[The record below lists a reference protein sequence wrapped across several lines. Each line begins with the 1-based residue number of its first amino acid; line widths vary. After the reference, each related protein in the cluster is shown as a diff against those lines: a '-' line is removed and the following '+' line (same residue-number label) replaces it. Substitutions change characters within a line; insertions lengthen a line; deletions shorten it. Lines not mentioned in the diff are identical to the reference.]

1 VSSTLEGRVA
11 IVTGG
16 SKGIGAGIAVSLA
29 AAGAA
34 VVVNYAHDA
43 GAAEVVVQKIAAD
56 GGRAVAVQADVSQA
70 DDVIRLFAET
80 RSAFGPADILVN
92 NAGTY
97 TFAPLAGFSEA
108 DYHREFGLNVLGPFL
123 TMQQFAQQPE
133 VDGGAIIN
141 ITSSA
146 IGTPQPATALYTA
159 SKGAMTAATR
169 VVAQE
174 LAGRKIR
181 VNAIAAGPSVTEG
194 THALGVIG
202 NAAEAAMVSQIPL
215 GRLGLPEDVGPVAVF
230 LASEDARWITGDVL
244 FASGGQS

>member
-1 VSSTLEGRVA
+1 MSSRLEGRIA

-34 VVVNYAHDA
+34 VVVNYAHDDE
-43 GAAEVVVQKIAAD
+43 AAQVVVQKIVAD
-56 GGRAVAVQADVSQA
+56 GGRAVAVQADVSRA
-70 DDVIRLFAET
+70 DDVIRLFAQT
-80 RSAFGPADILVN
+80 RAALGPVDILVN
-92 NAGTY
+92 NAGSY
-97 TFAPLAGFSEA
+97 TFAPLAGVTEPDF
-108 DYHREFGLNVLGPFL
+108 HREFGLNVLGPFL
-123 TMQQFAQQPE
+123 TMQEFAKQSE
-133 VDGGAIIN
+133 ADGGAIIN
-141 ITSSA
+141 ISSSA

-159 SKGAMTAATR
+159 SKSAMTSATR
-169 VVAQE
+169 VVAKE

-181 VNAIAAGPSVTEG
+181 VNVIAAGPSVTEG

-202 NAAEAAMVSQIPL
+202 NAAEVQMVSQIPL

-230 LASEDARWITGDVL
+230 LASDDARWITGDVI